1 LFIVF
6 NRYQT
11 LVDNMAE
18 VQFCVTAG
26 SEFYVLLTV
35 RLSIIS

>member
-1 LFIVF
+1 
-6 NRYQT
+6 
-11 LVDNMAE
+11 MAE